1 MMIQK
6 GKMNTFWKPA
16 VLVVLLV
23 AGFIAGRFGLVDWE
37 WVFRQSERLAGN
49 WWAPPAVI
57 AAMSAFYL
65 FGLPGS
71 VFIWIAGLLYHPAP
85 ATLIITA
92 GGVIGGTGAAVF
104 SRKMAGSPEER
115 PQADPA
121 LLRFMARHSDVTTL
135 FAIRAMPFFPH
146 SMINYG
152 AGVLG
157 IHLGTF
163 AVASAFGFAAKGF
176 VYASAIHGAAEADEI
191 ADLLDAAVFYPL
203 LALAVLLV
211 AGRALHRRWLSRDDA
226 AE

>member
-1 MMIQK
+1 MIRNK
-6 GKMNTFWKPA
+6 KKDRLWKPA
-16 VLVVLLV
+16 VLVVLLA
-23 AGFIAGRFGLVDWE
+23 AGFIAGRTGLVDWE
-37 WVFRQSERLAGN
+37 WMLRQSERAAGN
-49 WWAPPAVI
+49 WWGPPVVI
-57 AAMSAFYL
+57 AVMAAFYI

-71 VFIWIAGLLYHPAP
+71 VFFWIAGLLYHPVP

-92 GGVIGGTGAAVF
+92 AGVLGGTGAAVF
-104 SRKMAGSPEER
+104 ARKMAGSPEDR

-121 LLRFMARHSDVTTL
+121 LLRFMARHSDVATL

-146 SMINYG
+146 AVINYG

-157 IHLGTF
+157 IHLGKF

-176 VYASAIHGAAEADEI
+176 VYASAIHGATEADEI

-211 AGRALHRRWLSRDDA
+211 AGRALHRRWLSRYDA

>member
-16 VLVVLLV
+16 VLVVFLV
-23 AGFIAGRFGLVDWE
+23 AGFIAGRTGLVDWE

-71 VFIWIAGLLYHPAP
+71 VFIWIAGLLYHPVP

-104 SRKMAGSPEER
+104 ARKMAGSPEDR

-121 LLRFMARHSDVTTL
+121 LLSFMARHSDFVTL

-146 SMINYG
+146 AVINYG
-152 AGVLG
+152 AGALG
-157 IHLGTF
+157 IHLGKF

-176 VYASAIHGAAEADEI
+176 VYALAIHGATEADEI

-203 LALAVLLV
+203 LALVVLLV
-211 AGRALHRRWLSRDDA
+211 AGRALHRQWIARDGGG
-226 AE
+226 E